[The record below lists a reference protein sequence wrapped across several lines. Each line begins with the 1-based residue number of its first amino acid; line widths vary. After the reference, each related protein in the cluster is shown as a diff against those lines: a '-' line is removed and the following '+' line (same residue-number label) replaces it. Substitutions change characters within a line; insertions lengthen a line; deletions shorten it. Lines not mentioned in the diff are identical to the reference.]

1 MNYLSKFEN
10 LKIVSWICCVID
22 FFHVFCFSF
31 FMILFDFIL
40 IYFDFILF
48 CYVFDIVFIVL
59 LFFVF

>member
-1 MNYLSKFEN
+1 
-10 LKIVSWICCVID
+10 
-22 FFHVFCFSF
+22 
-31 FMILFDFIL
+31 MILFDFIL